1 MQLRAI
7 TSRFKNESGQ
17 AAVEFAL
24 MLPILAFFVF
34 LVADF
39 GRTFNAYN
47 DLNQMAADGARL
59 AAVGNFPGASALL
72 AKGADTEAT
81 TSAVVCGPIY
91 LSSSDPA
98 PAKGSCPSTPGVCAV
113 GKTVWL
119 RTSTTVSFI
128 PSPISLPLDDIALE
142 GKAEMRVERCPT
154 P

>member
-1 MQLRAI
+1 MHIRAI
-7 TSRFKNESGQ
+7 TSRLSNESGQ

-24 MLPILAFFVF
+24 LLPILAAFIF

-39 GRTFNAYN
+39 GRAFNAYN
-47 DLNQMAADGARL
+47 DLNQMAADGVRL
-59 AAVGNFPGASALL
+59 AAVGNFPGASTLI
-72 AKGADTEAT
+72 AKGADTKAT
-81 TSAVVCGPIY
+81 KTAAVCGPIY

-98 PAKGSCPSTPGVCAV
+98 PAKGAPCPAPGTCAV

-119 RTSTTVSFI
+119 RTSVPVGFI
-128 PSPISLPLDDIALE
+128 PSPVPVTVDDITLE